1 MAEERFATFAGRLT
15 RQQHLIFCAVG
26 IISFNL
32 MWGVVQE
39 RVGATSY
46 CDASGER
53 CERFR
58 SIPVMN
64 LLQAAI
70 SAAVAYAATRLAAP
84 IAHGARF
91 GDVFETSL
99 CHTIASPVGYAA
111 MAFIPYP
118 LYVLVSS
125 CKLIPVMAVGML
137 VNREARP
144 PSDYLSAAAMT
155 QGVLLYSAKQISGDG
170 GAHGGGAHGG
180 GAHGGGAH
188 GASNARSIFGYELS
202 EAAGI
207 LVGIALTLVNLTMEG
222 YTNASQD
229 RLFKRG
235 EKMGRPRIP
244 GVQMNCWMNC
254 WTVLLLSGFM
264 VAQLAWAQASAASA
278 AEAEAGSFLLSFY
291 KFAARHPEVVLHI
304 CSFSV
309 LGAFAQVFIFTC
321 IEVHGSFRNTVI
333 TISRKFVSVLISVV
347 LYGHTLNFVQWMGVL
362 DVFAGLGIQ
371 LASGH
376 GAHGAH
382 AAAPAAA
389 PPSDAASADG
399 APAAAAKATGRRT
412 LSKSRK
418 SSAPPSPLEN
428 VAVGDEG
435 FAPEPAVRRRGAKQS

>member
-15 RQQHLIFCAVG
+15 RQQHLVFCAIG

-32 MWGVVQE
+32 LWGVVQE

-70 SAAVAYAATRLAAP
+70 SAAVAFAATRLAAP
-84 IAHGARF
+84 VAHGARF

-170 GAHGGGAHGG
+170 GAHAG

-188 GASNARSIFGYELS
+188 GATNARSIFGYELS
-202 EAAGI
+202 EAAGV

-254 WTVLLLSGFM
+254 WTVLLLSAFR
-264 VAQLAWAQASAASA
+264 VAPLAWPPASAASA
-278 AEAEAGSFLLSFY
+278 AAAEAGSFLLSFY
-291 KFAARHPEVVLHI
+291 RFAARHPEVVLHI

-347 LYGHTLNFVQWMGVL
+347 LYGHTLNFVQWVGVL

-376 GAHGAH
+376 GGGHGAH
-382 AAAPAAA
+382 AAAPTDAA
-389 PPSDAASADG
+389 PADA
-399 APAAAAKATGRRT
+399 APAAAAKATGRRA